1 MKGCLIAAAVAL
13 LVLLA
18 AGGCGVGTYN
28 GIVSQEEGI
37 KAAWG
42 EIHNQYQR
50 RFELV
55 PNLVAT
61 VQGAADFEKSTLTE
75 LTEAR
80 ASVGKVALPKE
91 LPEDPAQL
99 QAFFQAQERLSGA
112 LSRLLVVAENY
123 PALTATSGFQDL
135 QVQLEGSENRIA
147 VARRDY
153 IEAVRAY
160 NVAIRRFPGSLV
172 AGLFSKEP
180 HAQLETPAG
189 STEVP
194 KVEFGK

>member
-1 MKGCLIAAAVAL
+1 MKGCLIAAGI
-13 LVLLA
+13 VLLA
-18 AGGCGVGTYN
+18 VLAFGGCGVSVYN
-28 GIVSQEEGI
+28 GIVAQDERVG
-37 KAAWG
+37 AAWS
-42 EIHNQYQR
+42 EIQSQYQR

-55 PNLVAT
+55 PQLVAT

-80 ASVGKVALPKE
+80 ASVGRVQLPRE
-91 LPEDPAQL
+91 LPDDPAKL
-99 QAFFQAQERLSGA
+99 EAFFKAQEQLSGA
-112 LSRLLVVAENY
+112 LARLLAVAESY
-123 PALTATSGFQDL
+123 PTLTATKGFQDL
-135 QVQLEGSENRIA
+135 QVQIEGTENRIA

-172 AGLFSKEP
+172 ASVFGKEP
-180 HAQLETPAG
+180 RAQLETPAG

-194 KVEFGK
+194 KIEFGK